1 MLWQRSKQPDRTAQE
16 SYRHDIEEPLK
27 AGGEELRTFAEQMQ
41 NRVAL
46 GSAAFLK
53 RLRGLVQGNK
63 NEQKALRAWKRL
75 LPFARVIAVV
85 ALEKKEAWE
94 TFRDRY
100 GDEGR
105 DVALWLGRRHCGL
118 TLRELGAAA
127 GGMTYPAVSRA
138 VRAIE
143 QRRKKDAGLCRLT
156 DRLETQ
162 LLNI

>member
-1 MLWQRSKQPDRTAQE
+1 
-16 SYRHDIEEPLK
+16 
-27 AGGEELRTFAEQMQ
+27 MQ
-41 NRVAL
+41 L
-46 GSAAFLK
+46 
-53 RLRGLVQGNK
+53 
-63 NEQKALRAWKRL
+63 
-75 LPFARVIAVV
+75 V

-127 GGMTYPAVSRA
+127 GGITYPAVSRA